1 MGCFNDLIANS
12 FLKNALNE
20 LAEAKQK
27 IKVVQ
32 DKQHD
37 NTYFLN
43 IYNRKVGY
51 KTFISE
57 YDVLGYIREE
67 LLTRLIEDK
76 HLGALLI
83 PIDSKLDT
91 VIFCFS
97 ASISTINKVI
107 KHYYNVDG
115 VLPYYRG
122 KHRIYNKNIH
132 TVLLN
137 IKTVFPPN
145 SLS

>member
-1 MGCFNDLIANS
+1 MGCFNNLITNS

-20 LAEAKQK
+20 LAEAKLK
-27 IKVVQ
+27 IKDVQ
-32 DKQHD
+32 DEKHN

-43 IYNRKVGY
+43 MYNRKAGY
-51 KTFISE
+51 KTFIND
-57 YDVLGYIREE
+57 YGVLGYIREE
-67 LLTRLIEDK
+67 LLTRLLEDK

-83 PIDSKLDT
+83 PVDSKLDT

-97 ASISTINKVI
+97 ANINTINKVV